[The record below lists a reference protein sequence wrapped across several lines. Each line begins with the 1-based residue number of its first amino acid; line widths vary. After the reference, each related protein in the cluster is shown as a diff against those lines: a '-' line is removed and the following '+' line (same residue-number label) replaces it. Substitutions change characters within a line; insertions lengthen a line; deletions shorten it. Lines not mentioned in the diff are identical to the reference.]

1 MRAGILAI
9 VALLAGCA
17 LRQPVAITRW
27 PGVSDGDWA
36 ACEADGAAAEQTAPT
51 ASARAEAAF
60 AAALA
65 AMPFAAFAPPVLI
78 AVATA
83 ALPRPSDPAV
93 AANWRHHD
101 VLRACLQHRGYRE

>member
-36 ACEADGAAAEQTAPT
+36 ACEAEGVAAERETPT
-51 ASARAEAAF
+51 PSERPN
-60 AAALA
+60 AALRA
-65 AMPFAAFAPPVLI
+65 ALGALMTFAPPVLI

-83 ALPRPSDPAV
+83 AVPRPSDPAV